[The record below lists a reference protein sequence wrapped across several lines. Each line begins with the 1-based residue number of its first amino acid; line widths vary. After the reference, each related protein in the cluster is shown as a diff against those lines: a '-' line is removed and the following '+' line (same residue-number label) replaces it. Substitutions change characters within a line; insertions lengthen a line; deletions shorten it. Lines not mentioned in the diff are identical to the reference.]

1 MTELKY
7 RNRPASILIEQE
19 IGGLELFLTNRETD
33 RRHNRGDSCDGKPEE
48 QQTWTIFFCHCQVTR
63 RGVTDGWRLPA
74 PCSLTSAAAAAAD
87 VKEESNSR
95 PTVWQWHSG
104 DPERRRSKKTQ
115 CGGQNFYC
123 ATHIQRICTARYM
136 LWPGV
141 RLSAT
146 TRCFIETVVVVV
158 VVVVVTFFNH
168 NFANC
173 KATLILEIKNLRN
186 KIQYKPKLIELISG
200 TEDSNV
206 FRFA

>member
-1 MTELKY
+1 
-7 RNRPASILIEQE
+7 
-19 IGGLELFLTNRETD
+19 
-33 RRHNRGDSCDGKPEE
+33 
-48 QQTWTIFFCHCQVTR
+48 
-63 RGVTDGWRLPA
+63 
-74 PCSLTSAAAAAAD
+74 
-87 VKEESNSR
+87 
-95 PTVWQWHSG
+95 
-104 DPERRRSKKTQ
+104 
-115 CGGQNFYC
+115 
-123 ATHIQRICTARYM
+123 M

-146 TRCFIETVVVVV
+146 TRCFIETVVV